1 MAAKKNNFEE
11 QLNELQE
18 IVNKLESGNVPLEDA
33 LNEFQAGVKLSR
45 ELEKKL
51 NDAEQTVAKLVDKDG
66 NEKTLDPQNASAPEE
81 EVMKRLN

>member
-1 MAAKKNNFEE
+1 MATKKNNFEE

-66 NEKTLDPQNASAPEE
+66 NEKKLDHQNASATEE
-81 EVMKRLN
+81 E

>member
-1 MAAKKNNFEE
+1 MATKKNNFEE

-51 NDAEQTVAKLVDKDG
+51 NDAEQTVAKLVDKD
-66 NEKTLDPQNASAPEE
+66 
-81 EVMKRLN
+81 

>member
-1 MAAKKNNFEE
+1 MATKKNNFEE

-51 NDAEQTVAKLVDKDG
+51 NDAEQRVAKLVDKDG

-81 EVMKRLN
+81 E

>member
-1 MAAKKNNFEE
+1 MATKKNNFEE

-18 IVNKLESGNVPLEDA
+18 IVNKLESDNVPLEDA

-81 EVMKRLN
+81 E

>member
-1 MAAKKNNFEE
+1 MATKKNNFEE

-51 NDAEQTVAKLVDKDG
+51 NDAEQTVAKLVDQDG

-81 EVMKRLN
+81 E

>member
-1 MAAKKNNFEE
+1 MAIKKNNFEE

-18 IVNKLESGNVPLEDA
+18 IVNKLENGNVPLEDA
-33 LNEFQAGVKLSR
+33 LSEFQAGVKLSR

-66 NEKTLDPQNASAPEE
+66 NEKSLDPQNASAPEE
-81 EVMKRLN
+81 E

>member
-1 MAAKKNNFEE
+1 MATKKNNFEE

-18 IVNKLESGNVPLEDA
+18 IVNKLESRNVPLEDA
-33 LNEFQAGVKLSR
+33 LSEFQAGVKLSR

-81 EVMKRLN
+81 E

>member
-1 MAAKKNNFEE
+1 MATKKNNFEE

-81 EVMKRLN
+81 G

>member
-1 MAAKKNNFEE
+1 MAIKKNNFEE

-33 LNEFQAGVKLSR
+33 LSEFQAGVKLSR

-81 EVMKRLN
+81 E

>member
-1 MAAKKNNFEE
+1 MATKKNNFEE

-33 LNEFQAGVKLSR
+33 LSEFQAGVKLSR

-66 NEKTLDPQNASAPEE
+66 NEKTLDPQNVAAPEE
-81 EVMKRLN
+81 E

>member
-1 MAAKKNNFEE
+1 MATKKNNFEE

-18 IVNKLESGNVPLEDA
+18 IVNKLESCKVPLEDA

-81 EVMKRLN
+81 E

>member
-1 MAAKKNNFEE
+1 MATKKNNFEE

-51 NDAEQTVAKLVDKDG
+51 NDAGQTVAKLVDKDG

-81 EVMKRLN
+81 E

>member
-1 MAAKKNNFEE
+1 MATKKNNFEE

-66 NEKTLDPQNASAPEE
+66 NEKTLDP
-81 EVMKRLN
+81 

>member
-1 MAAKKNNFEE
+1 MSTKKNNFEE
-11 QLNELQE
+11 QLNEL
-18 IVNKLESGNVPLEDA
+18 
-33 LNEFQAGVKLSR
+33 QAGVKLSR

-81 EVMKRLN
+81 E

>member
-1 MAAKKNNFEE
+1 MAIKKNNFEE

-33 LNEFQAGVKLSR
+33 LSEFQAGVKLSR

-66 NEKTLDPQNASAPEE
+66 NEKA
-81 EVMKRLN
+81 

>member
-1 MAAKKNNFEE
+1 MAIKKNNFEE

-18 IVNKLESGNVPLEDA
+18 IVNKLESGNVPLEYA
-33 LNEFQAGVKLSR
+33 LSEFQAGVKLSR

-66 NEKTLDPQNASAPEE
+66 SEKTLDPQNASAPEE
-81 EVMKRLN
+81 E

>member
-1 MAAKKNNFEE
+1 MSIKKNNFEE

-33 LNEFQAGVKLSR
+33 LSEFQAGVKLSR

-66 NEKTLDPQNASAPEE
+66 SEKTLDPQNASAPEE
-81 EVMKRLN
+81 E

>member
-1 MAAKKNNFEE
+1 MATKKNNFEE

-51 NDAEQTVAKLVDKDG
+51 NDAEQTVAKLVDKEG
-66 NEKTLDPQNASAPEE
+66 NEKVLDPQNASAPEE
-81 EVMKRLN
+81 E

>member
-1 MAAKKNNFEE
+1 MATKKNNFEE

-33 LNEFQAGVKLSR
+33 LNKFQAGVKLSR

-81 EVMKRLN
+81 E

>member
-1 MAAKKNNFEE
+1 MATKKNNFEE

-18 IVNKLESGNVPLEDA
+18 IVNKLESGNVPFEDA

-51 NDAEQTVAKLVDKDG
+51 NDAEQTVSKLFYKDG

-81 EVMKRLN
+81 E

>member
-1 MAAKKNNFEE
+1 MATKKNNFEE

-66 NEKTLDPQNASAPEE
+66 NEKTLDPQKASAPEE
-81 EVMKRLN
+81 E

>member
-1 MAAKKNNFEE
+1 MVTKKNNFEE

-81 EVMKRLN
+81 E

>member
-1 MAAKKNNFEE
+1 MATKKNNFEE

-66 NEKTLDPQNASAPEE
+66 NEKTHDPQNASAPEE
-81 EVMKRLN
+81 E

>member
-1 MAAKKNNFEE
+1 METKKNNFEE

-81 EVMKRLN
+81 E

>member
-1 MAAKKNNFEE
+1 MATKKNNFEE

-66 NEKTLDPQNASAPEE
+66 NEKTLDPQNASASEE
-81 EVMKRLN
+81 E

>member
-1 MAAKKNNFEE
+1 MAIKKNNFEE

-33 LNEFQAGVKLSR
+33 LSDFQAGVKLSR

-66 NEKTLDPQNASAPEE
+66 SEKTLDPQNASAPEE
-81 EVMKRLN
+81 E

>member
-1 MAAKKNNFEE
+1 MATKKNNFEE

-51 NDAEQTVAKLVDKDG
+51 NDAEQTVAKLVGKDG

-81 EVMKRLN
+81 E

>member
-1 MAAKKNNFEE
+1 MATKKNNFEE

-33 LNEFQAGVKLSR
+33 LNEFQAGVKLII

-81 EVMKRLN
+81 E

>member
-1 MAAKKNNFEE
+1 MAIKKNNFEE

-33 LNEFQAGVKLSR
+33 LS

-66 NEKTLDPQNASAPEE
+66 NEKALDPQNASAPEE
-81 EVMKRLN
+81 E